1 MISQEQYPQE
11 LIRFLEAAP
20 TAFHTVARAG
30 AMLAAAGFQRLH
42 EEEDWGDLC
51 PGAYYVCR
59 NDSTLIA
66 FRLTKGAAACRALR
80 MAGAHTDSPALRVKP
95 HAVHTKS
102 GYVQMGVEVYG
113 GALLA
118 PWFDRDCS
126 LAGRVL
132 WRSGTGE
139 VRACLLDFRRPLL
152 MIPSLAIHLDPE
164 ANKQRSIN
172 RQTDMVPVMALG
184 DAGDALD
191 FSALLLAQ
199 LQKQGMDCAQAKMLD
214 FDLFLYDTQPPAL
227 VGLKEEFICSARL
240 DNLLSCHALVQ
251 ALCNAGAGQDTLIVL
266 NDHEEVGSTSM
277 AGAQGSFLKDVLAR
291 LFQPGQFQRVAASS
305 LFVSVD
311 NAHALHPNFSS
322 KYEPEH
328 APLMHGGPVI
338 KINASQ
344 RYATSG
350 ATAALLTLLC
360 KEAQV
365 PCQKFVM
372 RNDMACGSTIGPLT
386 AAALGLATVDIGVP
400 QLAMHSV
407 RETAA
412 WLDGY
417 HLLRLLQVFFLAEDK
432 QLKAREIED

>member
-11 LIRFLEAAP
+11 LIRFLEASP
-20 TAFHTVARAG
+20 TAFHAVVSAG
-30 AMLAAAGFQRLH
+30 TMLAAAGFQRLH
-42 EEEDWGDLC
+42 EEDDWGELG
-51 PGAYYVCR
+51 PGAYYVSR
-59 NDSTLIA
+59 NDSTIIA
-66 FRLTKGAAACRALR
+66 FRLAKGAAVCQALR

-95 HAVHTKS
+95 HAVHSKS
-102 GYVQMGVEVYG
+102 GYVQLGVEIYG

-126 LAGRVL
+126 LAGRVV
-132 WRSGTGE
+132 WRSTTGQ
-139 VRACLLDFRRPLL
+139 VRTGLLDFRRALVT
-152 MIPSLAIHLDPE
+152 IPSLAIHLDPE
-164 ANKQRSIN
+164 VNKQRSIN
-172 RQTDMVPVMALG
+172 RQTDMVPILALG
-184 DAGDALD
+184 DVPD
-191 FSALLLAQ
+191 FSSLLLQ
-199 LQKQGMDCAQAKMLD
+199 ELQRQHGINMEQAELLD
-214 FDLFLYDTQPPAL
+214 FDLFLYDTQAPAL

-251 ALCNAGAGQDTLIVL
+251 ALCGAEAGKDSLIVL

-277 AGAQGSFLKDVLAR
+277 VGAQGSFLKDVLAR
-291 LFQPGQFQRVAASS
+291 LFQPGQVQRIVARS

-328 APLMHGGPVI
+328 APAMHGGPVI
-338 KINASQ
+338 KINANQ

-350 ATAALLTLLC
+350 VTAALLTLLC
-360 KEAQV
+360 REARI

-386 AAALGLATVDIGVP
+386 AAALGLATVDVGVP

-417 HLLRLLQVFFLAEDK
+417 SLLRLLQTFFGAADA
-432 QLKAREIED
+432 QLSASAVD